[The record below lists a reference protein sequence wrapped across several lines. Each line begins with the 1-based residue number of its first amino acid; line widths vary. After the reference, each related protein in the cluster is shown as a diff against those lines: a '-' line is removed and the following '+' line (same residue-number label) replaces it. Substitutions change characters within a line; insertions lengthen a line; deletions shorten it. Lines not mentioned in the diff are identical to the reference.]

1 MTYELTNEEK
11 EAVINQ
17 HSRSLEYAKYNI
29 HVSLKVENAVST
41 PNTTTI
47 TDLNTQLAD
56 INAKLVVL
64 AEELT
69 LIAE

>member
-17 HSRSLEYAKYNI
+17 HSRSLEYAKYNVQ
-29 HVSLKVENAVST
+29 VSLKVENAVST

-47 TDLNTQLAD
+47 DDLNTQLAD

-64 AEELT
+64 AAELT